1 MLKISGLEKSY
12 GSVKVLQGINLEVKA
27 GEIVA
32 LMGPSGCGK
41 STTIRCINRL
51 TEPDQGKID
60 FCGSNVLDFNQQKLK
75 KVRQEIGFV
84 FQHFNLIERLTVEE
98 NVQFGLVMGGMA
110 KELAVQRARQVLE
123 KVDLLEY
130 LRAYPSSLSGGQQ
143 QRVGI
148 ARALALNP
156 KLLLLDEPTAAL
168 DPILVRE
175 VLWVIEELARQDR
188 TTMIIVT
195 HELFFAL
202 RIAHR
207 IVLMDEGKIVE
218 TGKPEEIFRSPQ
230 SLIGQKYKE
239 LLEYQRE
246 IKNQAGEA
254 AFPLNLK

>member
-1 MLKISGLEKSY
+1 MLKVRGLEKNY
-12 GSVKVLQGINLEVKA
+12 GAVSVLKGIDFTVEP
-27 GEIVA
+27 GEIVV

-51 TEPDQGKID
+51 TEPSGGEIE
-60 FCGSNVLDFNQQKLK
+60 FCGK
-75 KVRQEIGFV
+75 KVLEQSSQELKETRREIGFV
-84 FQHFNLIERLTVEE
+84 FQHFNLIERLTVWE
-98 NVQFGLVMGGMA
+98 NVQFGLVMGGWDPEKAAQRA
-110 KELAVQRARQVLE
+110 KEVLA
-123 KVDLLEY
+123 KVDLLSH
-130 LRAYPSSLSGGQQ
+130 LDAYPRGLSGGQQ

-175 VLWVIEELARQDR
+175 VLWTIEELARQDK

-207 IVLMDEGKIVE
+207 IILMDEGRVVE
-218 TGKPEEIFRSPQ
+218 TGKPEEIFQNPCSA
-230 SLIGQKYKE
+230 IGQKYKE

-246 IKNQAGEA
+246 IKNQAGKEN
-254 AFPLNLK
+254 FPWK